1 MPSYL
6 GQSFHLNFFQL
17 SCHSGRAHGRQYV
30 CVYLLG
36 RSGESDLATSW
47 AVALQGS
54 SVHGILQERILEWVA
69 TPFSRGSSRPR
80 DQTLVSR
87 IGRWIL
93 HRLEPPGNLC
103 TPPEGVKSE
112 RGKHAL
118 QKTWNPTPDRFP
130 RLTDRE
136 ILGLKGLRNQS
147 GSWQASRFWE
157 EFLQDG

>member
-1 MPSYL
+1 MFFWNSL
-6 GQSFHLNFFQL
+6 AFSTIQQMLAIRSLVLLSFQNP
-17 SCHSGRAHGRQYV
+17 
-30 CVYLLG
+30 
-36 RSGESDLATSW
+36 
-47 AVALQGS
+47 ALQGS